1 MKSKFGF
8 VLWGSYVLTMAASI
22 GHLAWTFGTLE
33 PAGLEWAGWL
43 PALAVDAGLAALAYA
58 IQQRK
63 RAGRSAWSLWLGV
76 AVFAGISAYAN
87 TLHALSV
94 APAELGKALVLS
106 AVLPLLVVYLGEII
120 SADDAAAA
128 QKAADEAAAARRQAE
143 REAERA
149 LKLAQAEAAR
159 AAAALAEAERAQ
171 AAQPAA
177 QSEPPA
183 PVSAALCEFCEIEFA
198 TVNAR
203 NAHLRHCAA
212 RKVALSAAPANGVA
226 H

>member
-1 MKSKFGF
+1 MTKHNAFGL
-8 VLWGSYVLTMAASI
+8 VLWASYILTMAASI

-33 PAGLEWAGWL
+33 PAGSEWAGWL

-128 QKAADEAAAARRQAE
+128 DAAERERLRAERAQLAARAKAE
-143 REAERA
+143 REA
-149 LKLAQAEAAR
+149 
-159 AAAALAEAERAQ
+159 AEAERAQ

-183 PVSAALCEFCEIEFA
+183 PVSAALCEFCEREFA
-198 TVNAR
+198 NTNAL

-212 RKVALSAAPANGVA
+212 RKVAQSAAPANGVA

>member
-1 MKSKFGF
+1 MKSKFSLI
-8 VLWGSYVLTMAASI
+8 LWASYILTMAASI

-33 PAGLEWAGWL
+33 PAWSEWAGWL

-63 RAGRSAWSLWLGV
+63 RAGRRAWSLWLGV

-94 APAELGKALVLS
+94 APGELVKALLLS

-120 SADDAAAA
+120 SSDDAAAA
-128 QKAADEAAAARRQAE
+128 EAAE
-143 REAERA
+143 RERVRAERA
-149 LKLAQAEAAR
+149 QMRADAAH
-159 AAAALAEAERAQ
+159 ERAQ
-171 AAQPAA
+171 AAQMPDPSPQAAA
-177 QSEPPA
+177 QSEPLAPA
-183 PVSAALCEFCEIEFA
+183 SAALCEHCEREFA
-198 TVNAR
+198 TSNALS
-203 NAHLRHCAA
+203 AHMRFCAA
-212 RKVALSAAPANGVA
+212 RKIALSAAPANGVA